1 MRAVPESGS
10 GFALRPGRLEDHAAF
25 VRMFPELGVEDPPPP
40 AEMWERE
47 LVSKTFFVD
56 GPLGPLAY
64 TVVDVMGGGDIGF
77 VVQLVVDAA
86 ARGQGLGRRIMR
98 ALAEHFRARGCTQWR
113 LNVKPDNAPA
123 LGLYTSLGM
132 RPARESV
139 TLRVTR
145 AQAETLPRAT
155 EPLEVVP
162 VTEADHAALTEAFRL
177 MPGKLEWF
185 ASFPS
190 HRLLRLAR
198 PGATER
204 SAPLGFM
211 DVRASG
217 GVLYPLFA
225 TTPGHARVLL
235 EEGFRQVGVE
245 TLRVVLTDDRPL
257 VELLRAAGAP
267 VVLDTLELRG
277 PLPV

>member
-1 MRAVPESGS
+1 
-10 GFALRPGRLEDHAAF
+10 
-25 VRMFPELGVEDPPPP
+25 MFPALGVEDPPPT

-47 LVSKTFFVD
+47 LVSRTFFVD
-56 GPLGPLAY
+56 GPEGPLAY
-64 TVVDVMGGGDIGF
+64 AVVDVVGGGDIGF
-77 VVQLVVDAA
+77 VVQLVVDAP
-86 ARGQGLGRRIMR
+86 ARGQGLGRRVMR
-98 ALAEHFRARGCTQWR
+98 ALAERFREQGCTQWR

-123 LGLYTSLGM
+123 LALYTSLGM

-145 AQAETLPRAT
+145 AQVEALPRAT

-162 VTEADHAALTEAFRL
+162 VTEADHAALTEAFQL
-177 MPGKLEWF
+177 TPGKLAWF

-190 HRLLRLAR
+190 HQLLRLAR
-198 PGATER
+198 PGGAAMA
-204 SAPLGFM
+204 APLGFM

-217 GVLYPLFA
+217 EILYPLFA
-225 TTPGHARVLL
+225 TTPAHARVLL

-245 TLRVVLTDDRPL
+245 RLRVVLTDDRPL
-257 VELLRAAGAP
+257 LERLRAAGAT
-267 VVLDTLELRG
+267 VVLETLELRG